1 MVEGFVPRCV
11 KVMIKKG
18 KNMPGIDDIS
28 LVTRVIVFDDR
39 RAFDR
44 LVVKYQSPIRRL
56 FLNQTLGDSQLS
68 DDLAQDTFV
77 KAYTNI
83 RQFQGRSGF
92 STWLYRIA
100 YNVFYDHVRRRKETA
115 DIDSREV
122 LALGTAVDSS
132 PERMDI
138 YSAMALLSD
147 SERTCI
153 TLQLMEGQ
161 PIERIVDITGMAQGT
176 VKSHLFRGKQKLADY
191 LRKNGYGK

>member
-1 MVEGFVPRCV
+1 
-11 KVMIKKG
+11 
-18 KNMPGIDDIS
+18 MPSIDDIS

-44 LVVKYQSPIRRL
+44 LAVKYQSPIRRF

-77 KAYTNI
+77 KAYKNI

-100 YNVFYDHVRRRKETA
+100 YNVFYDHVRRHKETA

-122 LALGTAVDSS
+122 LTLGTAADSS
-132 PERMDI
+132 QERMDI
-138 YSAMALLSD
+138 YSAMAMLSD
-147 SERTCI
+147 SERTCL

-161 PIERIVDITGMAQGT
+161 PIDRIADIMGLAQGT

>member
-1 MVEGFVPRCV
+1 
-11 KVMIKKG
+11 
-18 KNMPGIDDIS
+18 MPSIDDIS

-44 LVVKYQSPIRRL
+44 LVVKYQSPIRRF
-56 FLNQTLGDSQLS
+56 FLNQTLGDSQL
-68 DDLAQDTFV
+68 V
-77 KAYTNI
+77 KAYKNI

-100 YNVFYDHVRRRKETA
+100 YNVFYDHVRRHKETA

-122 LALGTAVDSS
+122 LTLGTAADSS
-132 PERMDI
+132 QERMDI
-138 YSAMALLSD
+138 YSAMAMLSD
-147 SERTCI
+147 SERTCL

-161 PIERIVDITGMAQGT
+161 PIDRIADITGLAQGT

>member
-1 MVEGFVPRCV
+1 
-11 KVMIKKG
+11 
-18 KNMPGIDDIS
+18 MPSIDDIS
-28 LVTRVIVFDDR
+28 LVTSVIVFDDR

-44 LVVKYQSPIRRL
+44 LVVKYQSPIRRF

-77 KAYTNI
+77 KAYKNI

-100 YNVFYDHVRRRKETA
+100 YNVFYDHVRRHKETA

-122 LALGTAVDSS
+122 LTLGTAADSS
-132 PERMDI
+132 QERMDI
-138 YSAMALLSD
+138 YSAMAMLSD
-147 SERTCI
+147 SERTCL

-161 PIERIVDITGMAQGT
+161 PIDRIADITGLAQGT